1 VRRWVRRQARDASGN
16 TLVELLVVL
25 AVLGVLAGVTGLA
38 FRRMPDRRLLESAEA
53 RIAAA
58 RRQAI
63 EGGRSVTVT
72 VIRDGNAFVATASAD
87 GSVVTDT
94 SFGVDRLSGRV
105 AR

>member
-1 VRRWVRRQARDASGN
+1 MRRRARRHEPRTRGS

-38 FRRMPDRRLLESAEA
+38 FQRIPDRRLIDSDES

-72 VIRDGNAFVATASAD
+72 VVRDGNAFVASAHAN
-87 GSVVTDT
+87 GSVVADT
-94 SFGVDRLSGRV
+94 SFGVDRLSGRL